1 MTTEF
6 NAPAIEAEAGKHGI
20 PWPGQVAAL
29 AVILVVAPMVFY
41 PIFLIK
47 VLCIAVFASAFNLLV
62 GYAGL
67 MSFGHAAFF
76 GVGAYIAAWTARSWN
91 LTPELA
97 VLAGGT
103 TAMVMGIVF
112 GWIAIRRQGIFFA
125 MITLALGQMVYF
137 FFVQA
142 PFAGG
147 EDGIQHVPRGRLFG
161 LIPLD
166 SDLSMYGFAAVVY
179 LAAFVAI
186 HRVIHSPFGHVL
198 TGIRENESRAVSL
211 GYEASH
217 YKLGAF
223 VISSLLSGIAGGTK
237 AIAFGIATLTDVH
250 AATSGQI
257 VLTALVG
264 GMGTVFGPSVG
275 AVVMTAMEQYLAGLG
290 SWVTVI
296 QGLVF
301 ILCVLL
307 FRNGIVGTLMLMRRR
322 TPVAPVAPP
331 MTSAR

>member
-6 NAPAIEAEAGKHGI
+6 NAPALKAEAGRRSI
-20 PWPGQVAAL
+20 PWSGQVAIVA
-29 AVILVVAPMVFY
+29 AVLIVAPMLFY

-76 GVGAYIAAWTARSWN
+76 GAGAYIAAWTARTWH

-97 VLAGGT
+97 VLAGGA
-103 TAMVMGIVF
+103 TAMAMGIVF

-161 LIPLD
+161 LISLD
-166 SDLSMYGFAAVVY
+166 SDLAMYGFAAVVY
-179 LAAFVAI
+179 LVAFVVI

-198 TGIRENESRAVSL
+198 TGIRENENRAVSL
-211 GYEASH
+211 GYDAAH

-301 ILCVLL
+301 ILCVLV
-307 FRNGIVGTLMLMRRR
+307 FRNGIVGTLLLRGRPTAA
-322 TPVAPVAPP
+322 TPSTHPFVYDK
-331 MTSAR
+331 

>member
-1 MTTEF
+1 MTGEF
-6 NAPAIEAEAGKHGI
+6 ETPAIEAETARGGI
-20 PWPGQVAAL
+20 SWSWQLIAL
-29 AVILVVAPMVFY
+29 AVVLLAAPMIFY

-76 GVGAYIAAWTARSWN
+76 GTGAYIAAWTARSWH

-97 VLAGGT
+97 VLAGGAAT
-103 TAMVMGIVF
+103 MVMGVVF

-147 EDGIQHVPRGRLFG
+147 EDGIQHVPRGKLFG
-161 LIPLD
+161 LISLD

-179 LAAFVAI
+179 FVAFVVI

-198 TGIRENESRAVSL
+198 TGIRENESRAISL
-211 GYEASH
+211 GYDAAH

-264 GMGTVFGPSVG
+264 GMGTIFGPSVG

-301 ILCVLL
+301 ILCVLM
-307 FRNGIVGTLMLMRRR
+307 FRNGIVGTLLLKVSKRVRKSS
-322 TPVAPVAPP
+322 T
-331 MTSAR
+331 